1 MKKKKKI
8 IAMTLA
14 AAISLVT
21 VFGSG
26 NYSKAVSVKK
36 AEKSPVR
43 ALKKQ
48 ISKQLIIKLMHISVL
63 MISRSFLSYMSL
75 KFLVRIMKKLSY
87 LSMKAHQHLW

>member
-1 MKKKKKI
+1 MQWMTHYQHTFERSVFLKKKKKI

-36 AEKSPVR
+36 AD
-43 ALKKQ
+43 KKQ
-48 ISKQLIIKLMHISVL
+48 E
-63 MISRSFLSYMSL
+63 SL
-75 KFLVRIMKKLSY
+75 VSDKTGFGARKVRCG
-87 LSMKAHQHLW
+87 H

>member
-36 AEKSPVR
+36 AD
-43 ALKKQ
+43 KKQ
-48 ISKQLIIKLMHISVL
+48 ESLVGDKTGFGAKKSGAGIKKANIKTSDNKSEAYISYE
-63 MISRSFLSYMSL
+63 R
-75 KFLVRIMKKLSY
+75 
-87 LSMKAHQHLW
+87 

>member
-36 AEKSPVR
+36 AD
-43 ALKKQ
+43 KKQ
-48 ISKQLIIKLMHISVL
+48 E
-63 MISRSFLSYMSL
+63 SL
-75 KFLVRIMKKLSY
+75 VSDKTGFGAKKVRCG
-87 LSMKAHQHLW
+87 H